1 MGGQAVSL
9 RSCTAIVLEEPMTK
23 DQAIEVLIAHA
34 ERCPE
39 PEPRERGYPEDI
51 RDDYNEW
58 RERQAKVNEAV
69 GVLTS
74 RPSETDRYRAH
85 DSSERPH
92 RSALRLPVPLG
103 GQLVRSALYVIAD
116 SSADQE

>member
-1 MGGQAVSL
+1 
-9 RSCTAIVLEEPMTK
+9 MTK

-34 ERCPE
+34 KRCPE

-58 RERQAKVNEAV
+58 RERQAKVNKAV

-74 RPSETDRYRAH
+74 PFMVERIQYVETTRKK
-85 DSSERPH
+85 
-92 RSALRLPVPLG
+92 V
-103 GQLVRSALYVIAD
+103 
-116 SSADQE
+116 